1 MDYKNIIFLT
11 KDNIKAMDV
20 DLDGNCDVVSLNGHE
35 TIPCRTASD
44 LKVFCDCLKDAYNID
59 EFSDLDIE
67 TLVIY
72 SKVKNEML
80 FTVYELMKDCRQ
92 INIIDMEKLLPI
104 IAEKEGLLTTEG
116 KTLVEF
122 FGMYYQLNYSADHT
136 VQVRFAKASED
147 NCVHL
152 QNEDFNIL
160 YYYKNQASVSAEA
173 TKKIEAEYQSQME
186 ALKLEFEAVEER
198 MNKEKAVLLDRI
210 REYEAQ
216 LFAKKEEEK
225 RNSFKRIVY
234 KLDYN
239 QAYTVWISKYY
250 GDIFLYQPEDCPDDL
265 DDGYEHEYEK
275 KTMSLREVIK
285 RVKDRKFERFVHEE
299 YKDKY
304 LGISIEKYYRDSS
317 FVTKGTVVGI
327 VENSWYS
334 KNYRGTLGFIDD
346 TRKIIAGRSEDIE
359 TFKNERVKLFEIKAE
374 MDGKIYWIDNHGEYL
389 QDQDDYLILIE
400 NDDTKADA
408 IEWYKKSKQKEA
420 EENEGTF

>member
-1 MDYKNIIFLT
+1 MDYKNIVFLI
-11 KDNIKAMDV
+11 KDTIKAVDV
-20 DLDGNCDVVSLNGHE
+20 DLEGNCDIVSLNGHE
-35 TIPCRTASD
+35 SISYKTAQD
-44 LKVFCDCLKDAYNID
+44 IKVFCDCLKDAYNID

-72 SKVKNEML
+72 SKVKSDMM
-80 FTVYELMKDCRQ
+80 FAVYELLKECKQ
-92 INIIDMEKLLPI
+92 INVIDMEKLLPI
-104 IAEKEGLLTTEG
+104 IAEKKGLLSAEG

-122 FGMYYQLNYSADHT
+122 SGMYYQLSCDAEHT
-136 VQVRFAKASED
+136 VQVRFVKASED

-152 QNEDFNIL
+152 QNEDFNVL
-160 YYYKNQASVSAEA
+160 YYYKNRVSISAEA
-173 TKKIEAEYQSQME
+173 TKKIETEYQSQME
-186 ALKLEFEAVEER
+186 ALKQEFAAVEEKLNR
-198 MNKEKAVLLDRI
+198 EKVELLNEI
-210 REYEAQ
+210 REYEAR
-216 LFAKKEEEK
+216 LVAKEEEEK

-239 QAYTVWISKYY
+239 QAYTVWISKYC

-265 DDGYEHEYEK
+265 DDGYEHGYEK

-285 RVKDRKFERFVHEE
+285 RVKDRNENFLDEE

-304 LGISIEKYYRDSS
+304 LGVSIEKYYKDSS
-317 FVTKGTVVGI
+317 LVTKGTVVGI
-327 VENSWYS
+327 IENSWYS
-334 KNYRGTLGFIDD
+334 KSRGGLFGMIANTA
-346 TRKIIAGRSEDIE
+346 KIAAGRSEEIE
-359 TFKNERVKLFEIKAE
+359 AFKNERVKLLEIKAE

-408 IEWYKKSKQKEA
+408 IEWYKESKQKEA